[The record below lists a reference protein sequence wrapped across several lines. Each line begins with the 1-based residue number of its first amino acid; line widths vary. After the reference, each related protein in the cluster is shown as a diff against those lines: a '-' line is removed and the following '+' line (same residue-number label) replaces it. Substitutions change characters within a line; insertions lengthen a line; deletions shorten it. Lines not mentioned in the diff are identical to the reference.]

1 MITPICI
8 LRRHIN
14 SIRLIKPLEKME
26 TGLKRKSKRQA
37 AHTQNILI
45 LPPKLFTASLLEVP
59 LKYRFISQHQRT
71 QKLRTV
77 IMRFLKVLEYFVVL
91 WFLNISFLTLQ
102 VTNFAASRS
111 NVYVLH
117 AVLSLTSD
125 SFSSQHQAAP
135 LCWMVVFKKDLR
147 IVA

>member
-26 TGLKRKSKRQA
+26 AGLKRKSKRQA

-45 LPPKLFTASLLEVP
+45 LPPKLLRASLLEVP

-77 IMRFLKVLEYFVVL
+77 IMRFLKVHSLSILWYF
-91 WFLNISFLTLQ
+91 
-102 VTNFAASRS
+102 
-111 NVYVLH
+111 
-117 AVLSLTSD
+117 D
-125 SFSSQHQAAP
+125 S
-135 LCWMVVFKKDLR
+135 
-147 IVA
+147 